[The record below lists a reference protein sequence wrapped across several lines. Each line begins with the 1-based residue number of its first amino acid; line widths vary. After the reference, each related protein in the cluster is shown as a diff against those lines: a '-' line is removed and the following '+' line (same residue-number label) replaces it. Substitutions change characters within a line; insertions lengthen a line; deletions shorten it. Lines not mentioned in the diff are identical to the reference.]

1 MKKIILILCVFGVLF
16 FTFKL
21 SQSSPLKKFNIAILT
36 PTTHPSLEQIE
47 RGFIDLII
55 KEYPNEYSF
64 KTFNAL
70 GNKTLMR
77 TEIEEIGRGNYDLVF
92 AIGAGAAQMSKEVFE
107 KKQLMIPIV
116 FSAVPKPLN
125 LNLIADEKSSQNTLT
140 GVKEVTDFQREL
152 SILSRIKPKVNTLT
166 LVYDPTLHGLQ
177 EDRKEIEEIVAK
189 MGITLVCVEVF
200 KSNEILAKSSPF
212 IEKTD
217 VVLVIKDNT
226 VVSGVDALVK
236 LCDRH
241 HKLLMASE
249 LDSVDKGAALVFG
262 VSETIYGSE
271 AAKKAL
277 LILEN
282 GVLPRDIPITSPP
295 PEEFYFRADKARLQA
310 LGIEFFSKED
320 IRD

>member
-16 FTFKL
+16 FAFRL

-77 TEIEEIGRGNYDLVF
+77 TEVEEIGRGNYDLVF

-107 KKQLMIPIV
+107 KKQIMIPIV

-125 LNLIADEKSSQNTLT
+125 LNLIADEKSSQNALT

-152 SILSRIKPKVNTLT
+152 SILSKLKPKVNTLT
-166 LVYDPTLHGLQ
+166 LMYDPTLHGLL

-189 MGITLVCVEVF
+189 MGITLVSVEVF

-310 LGIEFFSKED
+310 LGIEFLSKED